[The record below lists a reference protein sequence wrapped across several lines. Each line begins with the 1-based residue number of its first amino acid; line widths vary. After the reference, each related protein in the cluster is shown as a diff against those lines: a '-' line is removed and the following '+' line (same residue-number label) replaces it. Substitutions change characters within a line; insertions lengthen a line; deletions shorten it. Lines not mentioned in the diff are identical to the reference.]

1 MVCFLSKEQTTVARK
16 WPSWCKNWWHKT
28 NTVERKHNQVW
39 SPEVFLFMMVVFLIY
54 INNIDCNIS
63 HDMGIKLT
71 FYADYTS
78 ILITVKDKGL
88 NFSI

>member
-1 MVCFLSKEQTTVARK
+1 
-16 WPSWCKNWWHKT
+16 
-28 NTVERKHNQVW
+28 
-39 SPEVFLFMMVVFLIY
+39 MMVVFLIY